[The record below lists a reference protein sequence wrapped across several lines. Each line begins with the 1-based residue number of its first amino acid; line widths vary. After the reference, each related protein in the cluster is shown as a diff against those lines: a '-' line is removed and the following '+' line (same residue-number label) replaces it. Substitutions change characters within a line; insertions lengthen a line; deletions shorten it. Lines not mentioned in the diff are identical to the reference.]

1 MRAVQDLRPR
11 LVRAAERPEL
21 GVGLDDEHL
30 QAGLLQVGR
39 GRQAAGQPAADDDH
53 IEIKSSHKTRLASS
67 AMMSK
72 ITVAAAIAVISA
84 WS

>member
-1 MRAVQDLRPR
+1 MVSGAAGDLAHVSISLANMAVN
-11 LVRAAERPEL
+11 AA
-21 GVGLDDEHL
+21 
-30 QAGLLQVGR
+30 ASAGR
-39 GRQAAGQPAADDDH
+39 GFDGCWCSEQPY
-53 IEIKSSHKTRLASS
+53 KTRLASS